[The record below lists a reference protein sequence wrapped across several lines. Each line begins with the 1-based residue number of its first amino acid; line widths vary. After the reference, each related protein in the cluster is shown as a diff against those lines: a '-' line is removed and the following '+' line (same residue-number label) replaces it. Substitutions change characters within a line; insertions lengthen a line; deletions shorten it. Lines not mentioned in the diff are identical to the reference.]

1 MILFALAAA
10 AWHWLLQVWL
20 QVIHDQWVGELIT
33 SGYKIELVCQP
44 PPRFFPSR
52 LPRSE
57 SHRQDLFNSIE
68 SLHLSRVISPVP
80 WEERFQGF
88 YSNFFV
94 IPKKDGTVRP
104 ILDLKLLNRFVR
116 VRHFRMESLRAY
128 PPCKKSSPYV
138 GPSESSEEIHFPN
151 GSSFRQ
157 TDALFV
163 LLEGRRKGCTASK
176 STLAS
181 VSLLAA
187 EAYTHSPVS
196 PNERLEEKD
205 FTEEDIVYVSP
216 PHLHMPE
223 VVGHIDEV
231 FLQHTHDKICICG
244 AMLAPIAVPRCCEQK
259 CGGCLKKNCFSI
271 NAPKDTFLL
280 LRPGQCNGRTIKRKR
295 RGGKRHHRNQKKT
308 REKQVKTAETSSVQE
323 EGSELV
329 INISDKE
336 LVQDDDI
343 IIKATDKG
351 GAVVIMDRSKYIAE
365 IDRQCSFKAFHSFD
379 MLVSRDIRKYNTK
392 NMQYLP
398 NNLNTQERKAI
409 KDLQTN
415 HNIVVRP
422 ADKGGGIVILDHSM
436 YHQESIRLLSD
447 PITYKKLRY
456 DPTTQYII
464 KLSALAYKGKSK
476 GILDTKEYHYI
487 LNKNPSK
494 AVFYHIPKIHKDQTH
509 PPGRP
514 IISGINNLTANLS
527 RYVDVHLQKCM
538 QLIPAYLKDTGHT
551 LEILKEIKWNK
562 KYILGTLDIKS
573 LYTVINQ
580 EKGCEAAEYFLGSL
594 GTYTQTQIQYILDCI
609 KFILQHNYFVY
620 EDQHYLQ
627 TWGTAMGTRFAPSY
641 ANIYVAKWEESYII
655 SEGRL
660 HPGLVTWRRFID
672 DILFIWDGPRSDL
685 DRFIAGPNSNQ
696 YGLEFTPNISTTSI
710 NFLDLNIYV
719 DNNQLHTKCHR
730 KEVDSNSFIHITSC
744 HLPVWLANVP
754 KSQYTRIRR
763 NCSNMVDYDR
773 EANHLTQQFMDKGYS
788 KPLLEKAQYDV
799 ALLPRESLLKKA
811 NNSNINNIKEVDLK
825 DQIFNLPII
834 TQYHANHKKFVGII
848 RKHWAILRQDKI
860 IGDFLPTIPKFI
872 YKKSQ
877 SLDKILNP
885 IARNSKS
892 YIKDTTDF
900 LNKLEAIQLEGE
912 VSLASFDVISLYTSI
927 EHSSGIRAVDKKLN
941 ICGRQR
947 IFDKTVG
954 NNFKA
959 ELLLIWRYLLLTT
972 TWYGN
977 GGQHGPAYANLVMSV
992 LEEDLVYVSHHF
1004 RHVQKR
1010 HTEKELEDF
1019 HQYLNEIDETIK
1031 FTLISSKSNIQFL
1044 DFSIRQE
1051 NGELTT
1057 TLLSKKRI
1065 KITS

>member
-1 MILFALAAA
+1 
-10 AWHWLLQVWL
+10 Q
-20 QVIHDQWVGELIT
+20 
-33 SGYKIELVCQP
+33 
-44 PPRFFPSR
+44 
-52 LPRSE
+52 
-57 SHRQDLFNSIE
+57 
-68 SLHLSRVISPVP
+68 IS
-80 WEERFQGF
+80 
-88 YSNFFV
+88 
-94 IPKKDGTVRP
+94 KTKT
-104 ILDLKLLNRFVR
+104 
-116 VRHFRMESLRAY
+116 
-128 PPCKKSSPYV
+128 
-138 GPSESSEEIHFPN
+138 
-151 GSSFRQ
+151 
-157 TDALFV
+157 
-163 LLEGRRKGCTASK
+163 
-176 STLAS
+176 
-181 VSLLAA
+181 
-187 EAYTHSPVS
+187 
-196 PNERLEEKD
+196 
-205 FTEEDIVYVSP
+205 
-216 PHLHMPE
+216 
-223 VVGHIDEV
+223 
-231 FLQHTHDKICICG
+231 
-244 AMLAPIAVPRCCEQK
+244 
-259 CGGCLKKNCFSI
+259 
-271 NAPKDTFLL
+271 
-280 LRPGQCNGRTIKRKR
+280 KRGK
-295 RGGKRHHRNQKKT
+295 RGGKLSKKKT
-308 REKQVKTAETSSVQE
+308 NKVTNNPQQVYNLSSHQLSGNEISLLQKGLKFAPTKQAKPFELYISMKKYLRNLALKKYFLKKEHISTNIRLCNTTEYVHTSLANASTFHPIQE
-323 EGSELV
+323 YS
-329 INISDKE
+329 
-336 LVQDDDI
+336 
-343 IIKATDKG
+343 
-351 GAVVIMDRSKYIAE
+351 
-365 IDRQCSFKAFHSFD
+365 KAFHSFD

-685 DRFIAGPNSNQ
+685 DRFIAGLNSNQ

-730 KEVDSNSFIHITSC
+730 KEVDSNSFIQITSC

-877 SLDKILNP
+877 SLGQL
-885 IARNSKS
+885 IAPTTKMIGSNRQRNH
-892 YIKDTTDF
+892 T
-900 LNKLEAIQLEGE
+900 
-912 VSLASFDVISLYTSI
+912 SLATTKTGFSPCGTCFACTHTTFKKDKQSTFSNAYGTSTSDVTAR
-927 EHSSGIRAVDKKLN
+927 SSGRLVSAIFLFLAC
-941 ICGRQR
+941 IQGRYR
-947 IFDKTVG
+947 PGRLWLCTAHIS
-954 NNFKA
+954 
-959 ELLLIWRYLLLTT
+959 
-972 TWYGN
+972 
-977 GGQHGPAYANLVMSV
+977 SV
-992 LEEDLVYVSHHF
+992 LSAA
-1004 RHVQKR
+1004 
-1010 HTEKELEDF
+1010 LERLGNPARRPYPSCG
-1019 HQYLNEIDETIK
+1019 QS
-1031 FTLISSKSNIQFL
+1031 ISSIL
-1044 DFSIRQE
+1044 PAV
-1051 NGELTT
+1051 
-1057 TLLSKKRI
+1057 
-1065 KITS
+1065 